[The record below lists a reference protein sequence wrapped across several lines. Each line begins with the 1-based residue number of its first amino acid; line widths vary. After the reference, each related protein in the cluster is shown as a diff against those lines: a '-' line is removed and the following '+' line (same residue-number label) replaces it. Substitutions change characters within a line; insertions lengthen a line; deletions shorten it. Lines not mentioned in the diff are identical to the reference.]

1 MTFIEYFD
9 KVFERLTELGM
20 GEHVNLD
27 HPPTITLATF
37 LQKMIKTG
45 YDHSVPIETMAN
57 VTFDMYKGV
66 ASIIRNKQK
75 GH

>member
-1 MTFIEYFD
+1 MTFVEYFD

-20 GEHVNLD
+20 GEHVNFD
-27 HPPTITLATF
+27 QPPTITLATF

-45 YDHSVPIETMAN
+45 YDHGVSINTIAD
-57 VTFDMYKGV
+57 VTFDLYKGV